1 MSADELP
8 AVILNDPNDLKD
20 FKDFIFHDSSFEKL
34 DRRNR
39 RRATFENKHII
50 ALQPLS

>member
-8 AVILNDPNDLKD
+8 AVILNDPNDLKV
-20 FKDFIFHDSSFEKL
+20 FIFHDSSFEKL